1 MKPLFRS
8 GMKPLIPSRIAEIIF
23 ALVFIVFGILHFKNA
38 GAMGHGVPS
47 YMPGDGK
54 IYIYL
59 TGAVM
64 ILAGIGIIMV
74 FHKTLLCYLLAA
86 VLIIFVLAVH
96 LKPAMDGNLT
106 NFLKDTA
113 MAMGA
118 IIIGNRK

>member
-1 MKPLFRS
+1 
-8 GMKPLIPSRIAEIIF
+8 
-23 ALVFIVFGILHFKNA
+23 
-38 GAMGHGVPS
+38 MGHGVPS

-59 TGAVM
+59 TGALM
-64 ILAGIGIIMV
+64 IMAGISIIAA
-74 FHKTLLCYLLAA
+74 FHRTLFCYLLAA
-86 VLIIFVLAVH
+86 ILLIFVFTMH